1 MVLDLWDLVMQF
13 AKLSYISLVLSCVA
27 VVLVAGCSSNVNVDV
42 VDLNKVLDTFESTL
56 AELDGGDETGSAD
69 ALAQPAEEDK
79 EKEKEFLTAFAKN
92 LNAAKVVKRTVGVE
106 FNESGSIIG
115 FADGDKNNTKSTTEQ
130 QLFTLD
136 IDAERNRVVASD
148 TGGHYRDHHYRPRFG
163 FFSGY
168 MLGSMLRRN
177 TSYYSGARASAKPD
191 FSKKTMSPK
200 NYHSSAVSKAKTTAR
215 SSSRSR
221 SGSRGFSFG
230 K

>member
-1 MVLDLWDLVMQF
+1 MQF
-13 AKLSYISLVLSCVA
+13 AKLSYFSFVLLFCVGA
-27 VVLVAGCSSNVNVDV
+27 VCVAGCSGVNVDV
-42 VDLNKVLDTFESTL
+42 VDLNKVLDSFESTL
-56 AELDGGDETGSAD
+56 AELDGGDETASAD
-69 ALAQPAEEDK
+69 ALAQPVEEDK
-79 EKEKEFLTAFAKN
+79 EKENEFLAAFAKN

-177 TSYYSGARASAKPD
+177 TSYYSGARMSAKPD
-191 FSKKTMSPK
+191 YSKKTMSPK
-200 NYHSSAVSKAKTTAR
+200 NYYSSAVSKAKTTAR
-215 SSSRSR
+215 ASSRSR

>member
-1 MVLDLWDLVMQF
+1 MQF
-13 AKLSYISLVLSCVA
+13 AKLRYFLFVLFCVGA
-27 VVLVAGCSSNVNVDV
+27 VCVAGCSSNVNVDV

-148 TGGHYRDHHYRPRFG
+148 TGGHYRDCLLYTSPSPRDL
-163 FFSGY
+163 S
-168 MLGSMLRRN
+168 
-177 TSYYSGARASAKPD
+177 TSRMP
-191 FSKKTMSPK
+191 
-200 NYHSSAVSKAKTTAR
+200 SSA
-215 SSSRSR
+215 
-221 SGSRGFSFG
+221 
-230 K
+230 